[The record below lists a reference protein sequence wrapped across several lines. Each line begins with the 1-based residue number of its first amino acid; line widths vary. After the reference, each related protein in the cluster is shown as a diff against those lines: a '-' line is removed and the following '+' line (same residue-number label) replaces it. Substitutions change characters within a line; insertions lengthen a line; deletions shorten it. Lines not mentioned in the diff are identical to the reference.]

1 MRSRFLRRIVLLF
14 SILFASL
21 LVSSLLFFRATNRI
35 VDGEAWLIHTYD
47 VLDQLDSISSS
58 LQDGQFNA
66 RNYVESGDPKFTAAF
81 RSSAQQL
88 QQQLENL
95 QTLVADNPQQTQ
107 NVLLLKR
114 STDDWKSQWE
124 TSLAESAAA
133 NRTIVSPYQPSLAL
147 RQVQQRETQL
157 LRQRSDASAANVRN
171 IRLALILGTL
181 ANFAFLVIAASLIF
195 RGENQRIHE
204 KEAQARLAAIVNS
217 TDDAV
222 ISKTLDGTV
231 TSWNASAERLYG
243 YKAEEA
249 LGKSIN
255 IIIPPDHR
263 GEMESILDTIRQ
275 GKQVDHLETE
285 RIRKNGAR
293 LQLEITVSPLRDE
306 SGNIIGASAIARDVT
321 ERRELEESLRQL
333 SARILQAQDEE
344 RKRIA
349 RELHDTTVQKLALL
363 SMDLAKIKSAHDPE
377 KLAAVSQHALNL
389 TTECVQELRTL
400 SYVLHPPM
408 LDELGLASALKIYA
422 EGFSQRSGIALDID
436 VEGEWQRLTPEA
448 EITLFRIAQESL
460 TNVMR
465 HSGSP
470 RAQIRLTRNGGVKL
484 EVIDEGRG
492 LSAPIESTKSSSVG
506 VGILGMRERLK
517 QLGGSLRIASTATGT
532 TVEARLPYSRGTDG
546 KDSNPF
552 GG

>member
-14 SILFASL
+14 SIVFASL

-58 LQDGQFNA
+58 LQDAQFNA
-66 RNYVESGDPKFTAAF
+66 RSYVESGDPKYLPAY

-88 QQQLENL
+88 QPQLQKL
-95 QTLVADNPQQTQ
+95 RALVADNPQQSQ
-107 NVLLLKR
+107 NVLLLER
-114 STDDWKSQWE
+114 SLEDWKSRWD
-124 TSLAESAAA
+124 SALAPPEAASRKIISA
-133 NRTIVSPYQPSLAL
+133 YQPSVAL

-171 IRLALILGTL
+171 IRLALIFGTL
-181 ANFAFLVIAASLIF
+181 ANFAFLVIAAVLIV
-195 RGENQRIHE
+195 RAENQRIHE

-217 TDDAV
+217 TDDAI

-231 TSWNASAERLYG
+231 TSWNAAAERLYG
-243 YKAEEA
+243 YSALEA
-249 LGKSIN
+249 VGKSIN
-255 IIIPPDHR
+255 IIIPLDRR
-263 GEMESILDTIRQ
+263 GEMESILQTIRQ
-275 GKQVDHLETE
+275 GKEVDHLETE
-285 RIRKNGAR
+285 RVRKNGTR

-306 SGNIIGASAIARDVT
+306 AGQVIGASAIARDVT
-321 ERRELEESLRQL
+321 ERRQMEESLRQL

-363 SMDLAKIKSAHDPE
+363 SIDLAKLKSAHDPE
-377 KLAAVSQHALNL
+377 KLASVSQHAQNL

-465 HSGSP
+465 HSGST
-470 RAQIRLTRNGGVKL
+470 RAQIRLTRNGGIKL
-484 EVIDEGRG
+484 QVIDEGRG
-492 LSAPIESTKSSSVG
+492 LPGHIQSTNSSSVG

-546 KDSNPF
+546 KNSNPL